1 MKFRACLLLLCAVA
15 ALAGCTQGDAQEI
28 VEEVVR
34 PVPVMEVVPSN
45 LPVIRT
51 YPGRVQA
58 ADEVNLAFEVS
69 GRINNLRIKSGQ
81 NVQKGDVVARL
92 DDTDFRSR
100 YDSACADAAKKK
112 SDLERYKQLLEQ
124 GVVARSEYDSRLR
137 DYSVASSEV
146 RIARKAL
153 DDTVLM
159 APFSGVIGSTFVE
172 SWQNVQAK
180 EQIASLQRRND
191 VEIVLD
197 VPEKDV
203 LDMKKQSSRFYA
215 ELKILP
221 GERYSL
227 TIDEFSRE
235 ADEQTRTYRVVL
247 TMPAPGE
254 VDMMTGMSA
263 TVYHVMVPEK
273 DASCMVPS
281 NAVFKGPDDQAC
293 VWVVD
298 RDWRVRRTPVQVASL
313 SGSDAVI
320 TDGLRPGTNIATAG
334 VNTLV
339 EGMAVRRLSRVSGGE

>member
-1 MKFRACLLLLCAVA
+1 
-15 ALAGCTQGDAQEI
+15 
-28 VEEVVR
+28 
-34 PVPVMEVVPSN
+34 
-45 LPVIRT
+45 
-51 YPGRVQA
+51 
-58 ADEVNLAFEVS
+58 
-69 GRINNLRIKSGQ
+69 
-81 NVQKGDVVARL
+81 
-92 DDTDFRSR
+92 
-100 YDSACADAAKKK
+100 
-112 SDLERYKQLLEQ
+112 
-124 GVVARSEYDSRLR
+124 VARSEYDSRLR

-153 DDTVLM
+153 DDTVLI

-227 TIDEFSRE
+227 TIDELSRE